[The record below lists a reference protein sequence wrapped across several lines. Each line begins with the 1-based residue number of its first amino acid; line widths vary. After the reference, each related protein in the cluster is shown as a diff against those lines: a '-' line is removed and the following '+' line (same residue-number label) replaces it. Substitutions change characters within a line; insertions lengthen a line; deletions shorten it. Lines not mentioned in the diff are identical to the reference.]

1 MGWEKGKP
9 RKVVTDKA
17 EEAVSNVEQDRT
29 IQLVVPVDCTHS
41 PEALRA
47 LLQEMLDTARPGEH
61 VRVQVR

>member
-9 RKVVTDKA
+9 RKAATDKA
-17 EEAVSNVEQDRT
+17 EEAASNEHDRT

>member
-9 RKVVTDKA
+9 RKVVTDKT
-17 EEAVSNVEQDRT
+17 EETASVEQDRT

>member
-9 RKVVTDKA
+9 RKVVTDNV
-17 EEAVSNVEQDRT
+17 EETASKEQDRT